1 MPGRTY
7 SFRDRRWRYSRFRL
21 AGISYGGFIDLL
33 WRPGLIRKISV
44 SLAIFMLVFVART
57 IDTPVRGPLDRYLE
71 VLLVPGK
78 ESAAG
83 SAWAKITAN
92 LKPRSLLAGLLGVD
106 LEALS
111 GQAQEAG
118 SYLIGQPGETGSSPQ
133 PSGQSPVQ
141 VSPAPELAL
150 PVIGQL
156 SSGFG
161 PRMNPV
167 NGKPEFHTGLDLA
180 APDGTPVRSVL
191 PGTVTEVVED
201 DRWGR

>member
-1 MPGRTY
+1 
-7 SFRDRRWRYSRFRL
+7 
-21 AGISYGGFIDLL
+21 
-33 WRPGLIRKISV
+33 
-44 SLAIFMLVFVART
+44 
-57 IDTPVRGPLDRYLE
+57 
-71 VLLVPGK
+71 GK

-118 SYLIGQPGETGSSPQ
+118 SFLFGQPGETGSSPQ
-133 PSGQSPVQ
+133 SSGRSPVQ

-201 DRWGR
+201 DRWGRNILIDHPEGWQSFYAHLSETFARKGEKVSANQVIGAVGQTGLSTGNHLHFELRRNGIPSDPAAWLAEAVSAGSP